1 MLAIGLMS
9 GTSLDGIDAALIETD
24 GEGAVRPVA
33 FVGTP
38 YSDEDRA
45 ALSAATEL
53 ALLFNDPGEH
63 PLIERAETLLT
74 RTHAAAVAALLEQAG
89 VEART
94 VDVIGFHGQTV
105 AHRPD
110 KGWTWQ
116 LGDGAALAAATGI
129 NVVADLRIDD
139 VRAGGQGAPL
149 LPVYHAARAAGM
161 ERPVAVLNLGGVGN
175 ITYVGEGDELIA
187 FDTGPANGLVDS
199 WVEAES
205 GARYDEGGAL
215 AASGQVDD
223 AVLTAMLDHPFFDLA
238 APKSLD
244 RHDFTIQ
251 PARGLSAADGAAT
264 LTAFTAA
271 CVAEAV
277 DQSDRR
283 RGRTERRPWLERR
296 RAGGGGV
303 RLSGGAVAEGIAD
316 HLSGNDGRVGAA
328 DRWHLIPG
336 DAGRAG
342 VAGRDRLTGRD
353 ADRPDFRDRRSRT
366 PAGRAGGDPAIR
378 RNDPDRISGAA
389 VDRGGIGAVAGRG
402 RASDARAGGGGQPDR
417 AARRDR
423 RYRSIG

>member
-9 GTSLDGIDAALIETD
+9 GTSLDGIDAALLETD

-38 YSDEDRA
+38 YGDEDRA

-63 PLIERAETLLT
+63 PLIERAETLLK
-74 RTHAAAVAALLEQAG
+74 RTHAAAVAALQEQAG
-89 VEART
+89 IEART

-129 NVVADLRIDD
+129 DVVADLRIDD

-149 LPVYHAARAAGM
+149 LPIYHAARAAEM
-161 ERPVAVLNLGGVGN
+161 ARPVAVLNLGGVGN

-215 AASGQVDD
+215 AASGRVDE
-223 AVLTAMLDHPFFDLA
+223 AVLTAMLDHSFFELPI
-238 APKSLD
+238 PKSLD

-271 CVAEAV
+271 CVAEAI
-277 DQSDRR
+277 DRLPA
-283 RGRTERRPWLERR
+283 RPTRLIV
-296 RAGGGGV
+296 GGGGRHNPV
-303 RLSGGAVAEGIAD
+303 MLRMIAERTGVVVEPSDAHGWDGDALEAEGFAYLAVRSLKGLPITF
-316 HLSGNDGRVGAA
+316 
-328 DRWHLIPG
+328 PG
-336 DAGRAG
+336 TTGVSAPLTGGTLYRATRAG
-342 VAGRDRLTGRD
+342 LALRVVTA
-353 ADRPDFRDRRSRT
+353 
-366 PAGRAGGDPAIR
+366 
-378 RNDPDRISGAA
+378 
-389 VDRGGIGAVAGRG
+389 
-402 RASDARAGGGGQPDR
+402 
-417 AARRDR
+417 
-423 RYRSIG
+423 